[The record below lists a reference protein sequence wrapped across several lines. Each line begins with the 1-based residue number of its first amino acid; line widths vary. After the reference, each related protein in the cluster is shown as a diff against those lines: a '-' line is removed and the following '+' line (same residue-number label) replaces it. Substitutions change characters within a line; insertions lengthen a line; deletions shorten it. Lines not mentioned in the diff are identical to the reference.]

1 MAYIVCKPILVFSL
15 SLSQAEQKF
24 WVKKFLVRK
33 IKAKKKLLPG
43 YLKSRI
49 HLPRSEALQQTP
61 KDFEGRKEDG
71 SVQEGTKDLGP
82 QVCKHPTFLNRYD
95 KKAEGNKYEVIID
108 AVKP

>member
-1 MAYIVCKPILVFSL
+1 MFD
-15 SLSQAEQKF
+15 QKRI
-24 WVKKFLVRK
+24 LVRK
-33 IKAKKKLLPG
+33 NKAKKKLLPG
-43 YLKSRI
+43 YLNSRI